1 MEFKQE
7 ILNTLLEIKEFSK
20 KLQSRKDKLKI
31 ELSRIDGKKNDL
43 LHLIEGVCDSD
54 VHFTKIYKE
63 LKEVLVDRRAIKDE
77 YEVLQAVMDSPV
89 VSQSSMNKVIK
100 KVEGAP
106 KHYNN
111 RHYSK
116 TFKELKENKEELNS
130 EWKIIKEST
139 I

>member
-1 MEFKQE
+1 MLESKQE
-7 ILNTLLEIKEFSK
+7 ILNTLLEFKKFGQ
-20 KLQSRKDKLKI
+20 KLQSRKDILKN
-31 ELSRIDGKKNDL
+31 ELSKVDGKKNDL

-77 YEVLQAVMDSPV
+77 YEVLQAVIDSPV
-89 VSQSSMNKVIK
+89 ISQSLMNKVIK

-116 TFKELKENKEELNS
+116 TFKELVDKESKEE
-130 EWKIIKEST
+130 
-139 I
+139 